1 MNAERDIWDDFA
13 AALDKDDREEL
24 LKPLTPL
31 VPSVEIEE
39 AMREQYEREQIESAR
54 SEAAYQANVKAYSHV
69 AH

>member
-13 AALDKDDREEL
+13 AALDREEREDL

-39 AMREQYEREQIESAR
+39 AMREQYEREKEQS
-54 SEAAYQANVKAYSHV
+54 Q
-69 AH
+69 